1 MLGLMALLGSA
12 ACGNTKR
19 DPAGWMAVAGGAAGA
34 AGTSTSAGVA
44 GEGGAAEP
52 VSPVTECNRYCEA
65 LPYRLPAALCEDWNR
80 PGWEPQFCGLGNRSC
95 ADYCDTLYKTVS
107 PECAATLPPVVRCVA
122 PTYSSLA
129 AVPTLDE
136 CWLRECRDQLYTMTS
151 ACYGLREKLDAAR
164 ALWEQSGVAEYRLS
178 YDAGGSE
185 KVEVLV
191 RAGSE
196 PAVTPPG
203 AFAWTVPKLLD
214 EVERYLNEPG
224 VAPDAIYDEQLG
236 YVVRLARL
244 QGCDLLGQV
253 VGGVEVE
260 PL

>member
-12 ACGNTKR
+12 ACANTRR
-19 DPAGWMAVAGGAAGA
+19 DPASWMAAAGG
-34 AGTSTSAGVA
+34 SAGVA
-44 GEGGAAEP
+44 GPSSGAGEAGEGGAPEQP
-52 VSPVTECNRYCEA
+52 SPITECNRYCEA

-107 PECAATLPPVVRCVA
+107 PECAVTLPPVVRCVA

-129 AVPTLDE
+129 AVAPFDE

-151 ACYGLREKLDAAR
+151 ACYGLREKLADAR
-164 ALWEQSGVAEYRLS
+164 ARWEQSSVVEYRLL
-178 YDAGGSE
+178 YDAGAPE

-196 PAVTPPG
+196 PVVTPPG
-203 AFAWTVPKLLD
+203 TVAWTVPKLFD

-236 YVVRLARL
+236 YVVRLARQ
-244 QGCDLLGQV
+244 QGCDSTGQGV
-253 VGGVEVE
+253 EGVEVE